1 MTARADRGQPS
12 KSKARA
18 PRSGTRTRREFLKL
32 AVGTGATVLASAYG
46 AAAASGL
53 PAGRTEPPRTVLFAQ
68 RRTLTVATWGGATEK
83 AVREFIIPRFER
95 DTGASVVLSIDP
107 LAARYNKILAQRG
120 NPVVDVMYSSDEFVY
135 RGLVD
140 GVIETLD
147 PMKLSN
153 ARDLHPWAF
162 RIRNTAPCYALLT
175 LGLGYHT
182 QLVKDPPRR
191 WADLW
196 DPKWAR
202 KVAVP
207 SMVHGVAPAFLVKAA
222 QLAGGSQANVD
233 PGFRKLAELRPVRAF
248 VLFTEWEPLVQA
260 GDFEVLVE
268 LDLYVY
274 PAKDKGLPIEFVAPE
289 DGLMGAVNMANIVKG
304 SRNRELAEHFINLT
318 LDPVVQAGFAALAY
332 YGPTNSKTVLSASVA
347 QRVAYGDRLRLL
359 QWIDWED
366 AARNRPRWVE
376 RFNAEVL
383 PRWR

>member
-1 MTARADRGQPS
+1 MI
-12 KSKARA
+12 
-18 PRSGTRTRREFLKL
+18 
-32 AVGTGATVLASAYG
+32 
-46 AAAASGL
+46 
-53 PAGRTEPPRTVLFAQ
+53 AQ

-83 AVREFIIPRFER
+83 AVRDFIIPRFER
-95 DTGASVVLSIDP
+95 DTGAAVALSTDP
-107 LAARYNKILAQRG
+107 LAARYNKILAQRN

-135 RGLVD
+135 RGLAD
-140 GVIETLD
+140 GVIETID

-153 ARDLHPWAF
+153 AKDLYPWAF

-196 DPKWAR
+196 DPKWAG
-202 KVAVP
+202 KLAVP

-222 QLAGGSQANVD
+222 QLNGGSQTNID

-248 VLFTEWEPLVQA
+248 VIFTEWEPLLQA
-260 GDFEVLVE
+260 GDFQVIAE
-268 LDLYVY
+268 LDLYIY
-274 PAKDKGLPIEFVAPE
+274 PAKDKGLPIEFIVPE
-289 DGLMGAVNMANIVKG
+289 DGLMGAVNMANVVKG
-304 SRNRELAEHFINLT
+304 TKNRELAEHFINLT

-332 YGPTNSKTVLSASVA
+332 YGPTNAKTTLPASVA
-347 QRVAYGDRLRLL
+347 QRVAYGDRIKLL

-366 AARNRPRWVE
+366 AARNRAKWIE

-383 PRWR
+383 PKWR